1 MTRPFLS
8 KSRQLIIFICLAVLL
23 SKATAVEDGEEVHS
37 IQTIGDYLNSVAEE
51 ERQTSDKMEGKT
63 DKSKQTTFQGLFTK
77 PYAKLSE
84 ETLKEIYENFKLMYH
99 KNFANMDD
107 VYRFNIFK
115 KNLKKIE
122 EHNSKASSY
131 KMAITE
137 FSILTD
143 EEFESEFLN
152 PPTLVEQG
160 PNLNIGAHG
169 RLLTEATSIQSIL
182 AKLPAEVDWTRK
194 NKVTSVKHQQQCQG
208 CYVFSAVAALESAIL
223 IRHNTQII
231 LSEQEI
237 IDCSQEYQNNGCVG
251 GQPSYVYDYIMNKG
265 INLDDNYPYSGKE
278 EKCKVPTMKGIF
290 KRLRSYIYPEKNVI
304 SLIQYLQYGPIAVN
318 HYVPDDFKYYSS
330 GIFNTSDCHH
340 STTINHSS
348 LLVGYDFT
356 KKPPF
361 FKLKNS
367 WGEKWGEKGYYK
379 VEIGSLDFK
388 NPGFCYLANNGFNVF
403 PLVF

>member
-1 MTRPFLS
+1 MSGSFLHTS
-8 KSRQLIIFICLAVLL
+8 KPLIILICITALLCKAVTEKNDLEAQPI
-23 SKATAVEDGEEVHS
+23 K
-37 IQTIGDYLNSVAEE
+37 TIGDYLNLVSEE
-51 ERQTSDKMEGKT
+51 EEHHSDKKT
-63 DKSKQTTFQGLFTK
+63 KSSGRFQHTNFQDFLAQ
-77 PYAKLSE
+77 PYSQLSE
-84 ETLKEIYENFKLMYH
+84 QTMKEMYENFKLMYH
-99 KNFANMDD
+99 KSFENMED
-107 VYRFNIFK
+107 VYRFGVFK

-122 EHNSKASSY
+122 EHNSKKSSF

-152 PPTLVEQG
+152 PPTFIEQG
-160 PNLNIGAHG
+160 PGLNTVAHG
-169 RLLTEATSIQSIL
+169 RLLQKNESIQSIL
-182 AKLPAEVDWTRK
+182 AKLPAMVDWTNK
-194 NKVTSVKHQQQCQG
+194 NKVTKVKHQQQCQG
-208 CYVFSAVAALESAIL
+208 CYVFSAIAALESAVL
-223 IRHNTQII
+223 IRHSAELT

-237 IDCSQEYQNNGCVG
+237 IDCSHEYQNNGCVG
-251 GQPSYVYDYIMNKG
+251 GQPSYVYDYIINKG
-265 INLDDNYPYSGKE
+265 VNLESNYPYAGKE
-278 EKCKVPTMKGIF
+278 EKCKTPTMRGIF
-290 KRLRSYIYPEKNVI
+290 KRLRSYIYPEKNVV

-348 LLVGYDFT
+348 LLVGYDFRSN
-356 KKPPF
+356 PPF
-361 FKLKNS
+361 FILKNS

-379 VEIGSLDFK
+379 VEIGSLNFK